1 MNHRSHT
8 HALVA
13 AALLNLL
20 AGSAHA
26 ATLDVEVS
34 LPTIASAAYHYPYLA
49 AWIERADDQSAAGT
63 LAVWYDQR
71 LRDGLGKLFLH
82 DLRSWWR
89 KTGETTTLPSDGIS
103 GATRGPGTYALHFSD
118 KQGTLAQLPAG
129 KYLLAVEVVR
139 EQGGR
144 SVLRAP
150 FSWGGSNTAGR
161 SSVSSNNS
169 NAELSSIKASVIP

>member
-89 KTGETTTLPSDGIS
+89 KTGAERRYQRCHAWPRHLRPAFQRQAGNT
-103 GATRGPGTYALHFSD
+103 GAI
-118 KQGTLAQLPAG
+118 
-129 KYLLAVEVVR
+129 
-139 EQGGR
+139 
-144 SVLRAP
+144 
-150 FSWGGSNTAGR
+150 AGR
-161 SSVSSNNS
+161 KISAGSRSS
-169 NAELSSIKASVIP
+169 A